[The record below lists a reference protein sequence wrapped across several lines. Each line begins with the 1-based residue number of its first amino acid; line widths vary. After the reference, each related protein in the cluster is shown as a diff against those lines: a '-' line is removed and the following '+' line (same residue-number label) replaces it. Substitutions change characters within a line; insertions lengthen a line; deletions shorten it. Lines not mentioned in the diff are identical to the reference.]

1 MVSQP
6 QGAKLLAAVLRFNG
20 LSIGEGFAELADERG
35 EISLANLSQSCSE
48 LQLCLDEE
56 GVLEL
61 FQTLSNERGVVQLD
75 GWCETLSMIDSE
87 QVLLERGVDP
97 AVISAADGMA
107 ASAADGVAASGLEVM
122 SRPPRVLGPHGSEW
136 SLVDCLVTKAL
147 SAIEKQ
153 DTKHSLPHPTA
164 YQQVGIDS
172 VSAGRRKMFSQGR
185 QGAEPQASLFDNLS
199 RSTTSCTLHS
209 FKKLASLEGT
219 SCTEMRS
226 SGVGGAWKKD
236 DRESRDRVEAAQL
249 TWVTRPVLAQQN
261 RCGGAENTAFRSTT
275 GVCTTH
281 VASSVEHRGAHRPIS
296 SHPLSDNA
304 PASHLQN
311 PGRTKQTM
319 TPLGTAKP
327 ACIEGGRGGWKGKN
341 QNMLALSPSRGR
353 WVGLKRIPKAQSLDG
368 GSLLEQDAP
377 QVRSQTTSTS
387 CKPTRSSLL
396 AFKNVPVNAPSSAAD
411 SWDGS
416 VTMGLSKARER
427 LVAAREASDKMRL
440 RQEEQL
446 MIAMSIKAEEQ
457 RRSEQTALLAVRLA
471 QQRYG

>member
-1 MVSQP
+1 
-6 QGAKLLAAVLRFNG
+6 
-20 LSIGEGFAELADERG
+20 
-35 EISLANLSQSCSE
+35 
-48 LQLCLDEE
+48 
-56 GVLEL
+56 
-61 FQTLSNERGVVQLD
+61 
-75 GWCETLSMIDSE
+75 MINSE

-107 ASAADGVAASGLEVM
+107 ASAAAGVAASGLEVM

-136 SLVDCLVTKAL
+136 SLVDCLLTKAL

-153 DTKHSLPHPTA
+153 DTKHSLPHPPA
-164 YQQVGIDS
+164 YQQVGKDS
-172 VSAGRRKMFSQGR
+172 ASAGRRAPKMFSQGR
-185 QGAEPQASLFDNLS
+185 QEAEPQASLFDNLS

-219 SCTEMRS
+219 SFTEMRS

-236 DRESRDRVEAAQL
+236 DRESGDRVEGAQL
-249 TWVTRPVLAQQN
+249 TWVTRPALAHQN
-261 RCGGAENTAFRSTT
+261 RCRGAENSAFRSTS
-275 GVCTTH
+275 GASTTH
-281 VASSVEHRGAHRPIS
+281 VSSSVEHRGAHRPIS
-296 SHPLSDNA
+296 SHPASDNA
-304 PASHLQN
+304 PASRLQKS
-311 PGRTKQTM
+311 GRTKQTM

-327 ACIEGGRGGWKGKN
+327 ACIEGGRGGVKGKN
-341 QNMLALSPSRGR
+341 QNMLALSRSRGR
-353 WVGLKRIPKAQSLDG
+353 WVGLKRIPKAQSLVG

-377 QVRSQTTSTS
+377 QVRSQTTTTS

-416 VTMGLSKARER
+416 VMMGLSKARER

-471 QQRYG
+471 QQRYSSHAEEETCCIMTFVSKCFSNSIQTSLWR